1 MRDFWNT
8 NVDWVNEKGAWVTYV
23 GVLFLARSASASHV
37 AGGVLVVASVRVNGD
52 LVDGGSLVQRTTT
65 WCAATLLSSSTSP
78 TTTP

>member
-37 AGGVLVVASVRVNGD
+37 AGGVIVVASGLVRVKAIW
-52 LVDGGSLVQRTTT
+52 LTVVR
-65 WCAATLLSSSTSP
+65 
-78 TTTP
+78 